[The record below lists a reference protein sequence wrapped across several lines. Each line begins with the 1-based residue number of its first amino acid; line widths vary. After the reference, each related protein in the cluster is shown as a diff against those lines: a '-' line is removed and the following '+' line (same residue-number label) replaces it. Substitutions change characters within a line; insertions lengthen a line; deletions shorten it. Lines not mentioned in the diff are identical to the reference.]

1 MPYRQQRQLPW
12 EADHHAPTITNFG
25 DQVFG
30 ALPQN
35 LWRQIEPHFVKDVAL
50 RQHSSRLG
58 ALTAFLGHHAG
69 QEDSGWLERLAE
81 AAVLHD
87 VGKTR
92 LDPTILGKGRD
103 VSSADLDH
111 IRNHAP
117 LGAALLE
124 AHGGEPFGLAAI
136 VARYH
141 HEAHDGSGYPHG
153 LIGDAVPQEARIVAL
168 CDVYD
173 ALRSPRSYK
182 HAMEHDH
189 AMRIILGGDNR
200 TRPQQF
206 DPYLLAVFERHS
218 AAIAKLYHRN

>member
-1 MPYRQQRQLPW
+1 MPNRQQRQLPW
-12 EADHHAPTITNFG
+12 EADQHAPAITNFG
-25 DQVFG
+25 DQMFG
-30 ALPQN
+30 ALPPQ
-35 LWRQIEPHFVKDVAL
+35 LWRQIKPHLVHNVNL

-58 ALTAFLGHHAG
+58 ALAIFLGHQAG
-69 QEDSGWLERLAE
+69 QHDSGWLDRLAE

-92 LDPTILGKGRD
+92 LDPAILGKGRD
-103 VSSADLDH
+103 VSSADIDH
-111 IRNHAP
+111 IRSHAT
-117 LGAALLE
+117 LGAELLE
-124 AHGGEPFGLAAI
+124 THGGKSFALAAI
-136 VARYH
+136 VAGYH
-141 HEAHDGSGYPHG
+141 HEAHDGSGYPRG

-182 HAMEHDH
+182 LALEHDH

-206 DPYLLAVFERHS
+206 DPFLLGLFERHNDE
-218 AAIAKLYHRN
+218 IAEFYDG